1 MTPTSSSPVSS
12 GAGPHTAIYRRW
24 RAQTFAQ
31 IVGQAAVVETLR
43 NAVRLGRVG
52 HAYLFVG
59 PRGTGKTSMARILAK
74 AVNCTS
80 LRNGE
85 PCDECPSC
93 EAIREGTALDVAEFD
108 AASNNTVSDM
118 RELLPRVHTAPS
130 DLRRKVFII
139 DEVQRIKEGWDV
151 LLKTL
156 EEPPPHVLFVFCT
169 TDPTQIRPA
178 VLSRV
183 QRFTFRPLSVDEI
196 GGKLDRI
203 LADDGRT
210 AEPDAVR
217 LVAELAAGGM
227 RDAESMLDQ
236 LLSTESDPLTADGVR
251 AQLGMAASAEV
262 DAFLVALLDGD
273 ALAGVRV
280 LDRLESAGRDLRLA
294 TDQAIERLRHLLF
307 ARLASEPLPQDFA
320 ARSVA
325 ELASAAR
332 GLASIDASRTGG
344 GGQRLQLELLLLGR
358 SAPAAAPE
366 ARTASASPASPGAVV
381 AKPRPEG
388 QPRPGPQARPQAA
401 RPPEP
406 AAERGGADGTAAT
419 PATPAPRTAPVH
431 GPAPAS
437 AAPRTEA
444 AAAPVPTPPTGGPAH
459 EPIRTGTDAAG
470 AARADTTPDEL
481 LGRVRAGWPAIV
493 VALSRTP
500 LVKPLAEVCRPVR
513 LDGRVVVLG
522 FPEDKA
528 FLREKA
534 EQRHAA
540 FEDAISTVVGIEL
553 GIRCIA
559 TNLEALPPLP
569 HEAIGRANLDAAR
582 RVFAGDLA
590 DAADVE

>member
-1 MTPTSSSPVSS
+1 MTPISSSSVPPAT
-12 GAGPHTAIYRRW
+12 GHHTAIYRRW

-31 IVGQAAVVETLR
+31 IVGQGAVVETLR

-59 PRGTGKTSMARILAK
+59 PRGTGKTYMARIVAK
-74 AVNCTS
+74 AVNCTN
-80 LRNGE
+80 LRDGE
-85 PCDECPSC
+85 PCDACPSC

-108 AASNNTVSDM
+108 AASNNTVNDM

-130 DLRRKVFII
+130 DLRRKVFIV

-196 GGKLDRI
+196 SGKLDRI
-203 LADDGRT
+203 LADDGRA

-236 LLSTESDPLTADGVR
+236 LLSTESDRLTADGVR

-262 DAFLVALLDGD
+262 DAFVGALLDGD
-273 ALAGVRV
+273 ALEGVRV
-280 LDRLESAGRDLRLA
+280 LDRLERAGHDLRLA
-294 TDQAIERLRHLLF
+294 SDQAIERLRRLLF
-307 ARLASEPLPQDFA
+307 ARLANEPVPPAFA

-325 ELASAAR
+325 ELASAVR

-358 SAPAAAPE
+358 SAPAIAAE
-366 ARTASASPASPGAVV
+366 ARTTVTPVVRTTDASPTPPRGVA
-381 AKPRPEG
+381 AKPVARSAPV
-388 QPRPGPQARPQAA
+388 RAAGPAP
-401 RPPEP
+401 
-406 AAERGGADGTAAT
+406 
-419 PATPAPRTAPVH
+419 TPAPRATAPSVA
-431 GPAPAS
+431 PAPGPVA
-437 AAPRTEA
+437 AAPDTVSA
-444 AAAPVPTPPTGGPAH
+444 AAAGVV
-459 EPIRTGTDAAG
+459 AA
-470 AARADTTPDEL
+470 TPDDL

-493 VALSRTP
+493 ATLSRTP

-540 FEDAISTVVGIEL
+540 FEDAIAAVVGTEL
-553 GIRCIA
+553 GIRCVA

-569 HEAIGRANLDAAR
+569 HEVIGRENLDAAR

-590 DAADVE
+590 DAMDVE

>member
-24 RAQTFAQ
+24 RAQAFAQ

>member
-1 MTPTSSSPVSS
+1 MTRTSSSPVPPAT
-12 GAGPHTAIYRRW
+12 GHHAAISRRW

-31 IVGQAAVVETLR
+31 IVGQGAVVETLR

-80 LRNGE
+80 LRDGE
-85 PCDECPSC
+85 PCDACPSC

-130 DLRRKVFII
+130 DLRRKVFIV

-183 QRFTFRPLSVDEI
+183 QRFTFRPLSVEEI
-196 GGKLDRI
+196 SGKLDRI

-236 LLSTESDPLTADGVR
+236 LLSTGSERLTADGVR

-262 DAFLVALLDGD
+262 DAFVVALLDGD
-273 ALAGVRV
+273 ALEGVRV

-294 TDQAIERLRHLLF
+294 TDQAIERLRRLLF
-307 ARLASEPLPQDFA
+307 ARLASEPVPENFA
-320 ARSVA
+320 GRSVA
-325 ELASAAR
+325 ELASAVR

-358 SAPAAAPE
+358 SAPAVPE
-366 ARTASASPASPGAVV
+366 ARTPVASPAPPRTGAAKPAVRTAPDRPVAPARPSASASPVSAASPV
-381 AKPRPEG
+381 
-388 QPRPGPQARPQAA
+388 
-401 RPPEP
+401 
-406 AAERGGADGTAAT
+406 
-419 PATPAPRTAPVH
+419 
-431 GPAPAS
+431 APAS
-437 AAPRTEA
+437 APPI
-444 AAAPVPTPPTGGPAH
+444 PVPARVAPS
-459 EPIRTGTDAAG
+459 AAG
-470 AARADTTPDEL
+470 FVPRVPSARPAASPVPATTDTTTPAGPGTTTDDL

-493 VALSRTP
+493 AALSRTP

-540 FEDAISTVVGIEL
+540 FEDAISTVVGTEL
-553 GIRCIA
+553 GIRCVA

-569 HEAIGRANLDAAR
+569 HEAIGRENLDAAR

-590 DAADVE
+590 DAVDVE